1 MPRRKKKPSEW
12 TTFEAMKH
20 LFPKKVRDKL
30 HEVAHEKDDVD
41 SDTASDSSS
50 QEESSTKET

>member
-12 TTFEAMKH
+12 TTEEAMKH

-30 HEVAHEKDDVD
+30 HEVAHEQDKVGRD
-41 SDTASDSSS
+41 SPSDSSS
-50 QEESSTKET
+50 PDKDSTDAT